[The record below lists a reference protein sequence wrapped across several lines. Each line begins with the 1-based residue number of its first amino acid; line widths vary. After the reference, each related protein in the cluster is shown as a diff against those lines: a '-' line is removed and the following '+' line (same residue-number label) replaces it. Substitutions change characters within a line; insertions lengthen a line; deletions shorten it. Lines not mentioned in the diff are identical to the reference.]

1 MVAHS
6 CRAGNRLQRPNHM
19 ASDNPNTS
27 AVKPPVLAPAPD
39 VVTAIVPARN
49 EEAVIAA
56 CIESLARQA
65 QIAQILVVND
75 QSSDATADV
84 VRSCMKE
91 TPNLRLLEAGALPDG
106 WVGKNHAVWVGVQ
119 QGTSPWLLFTDA
131 DAKHASDSV
140 ARALQ
145 IAHEQQAA
153 LVSFSPEQ
161 ISGNWY
167 EKALIP
173 FIYLRLAKKFSYD
186 QVNDPKSSIA
196 AANGQFLLIRRDVYD
211 AIGGHRGVAGEVLED
226 VAIAL
231 RVKRAG
237 HRIWF
242 GSGNGLVRTRMYTS
256 FGAMWEG
263 WKKNLYRLVG
273 GTPWTVV
280 REIESALPWIAFL
293 LIFLGLKFPFLFFV
307 GVLFLIMRQ
316 TIYGLDLARN
326 HYPFSFIFYYI
337 PAAFLYAG
345 VLWASYR
352 SHVKGRIAWKG
363 REYSIGAPESVK

>member
-1 MVAHS
+1 MHPAKIGM
-6 CRAGNRLQRPNHM
+6 ANETPNL
-19 ASDNPNTS
+19 S
-27 AVKPPVLAPAPD
+27 AVKKPVMVPAPD
-39 VVTAIVPARN
+39 VVTAVVPARN

-56 CIESLARQA
+56 SIESLARQPE
-65 QIAQILVVND
+65 IAQILVVND

-84 VRSCMKE
+84 VRDRTKQIP
-91 TPNLRLLEAGALPDG
+91 TLRLLETNNLPEG
-106 WVGKNHAVWVGVQ
+106 WVGKNHALWVGVQ
-119 QGTSPWLLFTDA
+119 QATSPWLLFTDA
-131 DAKHASDSV
+131 DAQHSGKSV
-140 ARALQ
+140 ERALQ

-161 ISGNWY
+161 ISHNWY

-173 FIYLRLAKKFSYD
+173 FIYLRLARKFSYD
-186 QVNDPKSSIA
+186 QVNDPKSPLA

-211 AIGGHRGVAGEVLED
+211 AMDGHRGVAGEVLED

-242 GSGNGLVRTRMYTS
+242 GSGKGLVRTRMYSS

-263 WKKNLYRLVG
+263 WKKNLYRLMG

-280 REIESALPWIAFL
+280 REMESTLPWIPFL
-293 LIFLGLKFPFLFFV
+293 LIGLGLKFPFLFFL
-307 GVLFLIMRQ
+307 GVLFLIVRQ

-326 HYPFSFIFYYI
+326 HYPFSFIFYYV
-337 PAAFLYAG
+337 PAAFLYSG

-352 SHVKGRIAWKG
+352 SHVRGRIAWKG